1 MQERDESIGKKF
13 TRILF
18 FQSMELTKRLHEI
31 VFSVLHLYS
40 ISFITI
46 FIVTMSRR
54 KIKAKQYIQTKWT
67 YVIVDQQSP
76 KIQHKTL

>member
-54 KIKAKQYIQTKWT
+54 KIKAKQYIQTKWN
-67 YVIVDQQSP
+67 YVIVDLQIP
-76 KIQHKTL
+76 KIRQLF